1 MVCAR
6 HATQSAMHMAR
17 VSFIVMTM
25 LCRVCV
31 RVCPSHSRRME
42 RHVDVRRRGSLREC
56 GTCPGPLLDRVR
68 FGYMLT
74 HQAARTLLGQ

>member
-31 RVCPSHSRRME
+31 RVCPSHSRRKE
-42 RHVDVRRRGSLREC
+42 RRRASTRISSRMRGVPGSA
-56 GTCPGPLLDRVR
+56 PASVR

-74 HQAARTLLGQ
+74 HHAARTLLGQ